1 MCLVRMPRM
10 PDVKTPAPPPSSPE
24 KSAAEVQGA
33 PENPFD
39 TRPANRRNKL
49 RIDLKADVFGNGRV
63 LKRTN

>member
-1 MCLVRMPRM
+1 MCLVRVPKM

-39 TRPANRRNKL
+39 IRPANRRNKL
-49 RIDLKADVFGNGRV
+49 RIDLKADVFDRDRV
-63 LKRTN
+63 LKRVS

>member
-24 KSAAEVQGA
+24 KSAAEAQGA

-39 TRPANRRNKL
+39 IRPTNRRNKL

-63 LKRTN
+63 LKRAS